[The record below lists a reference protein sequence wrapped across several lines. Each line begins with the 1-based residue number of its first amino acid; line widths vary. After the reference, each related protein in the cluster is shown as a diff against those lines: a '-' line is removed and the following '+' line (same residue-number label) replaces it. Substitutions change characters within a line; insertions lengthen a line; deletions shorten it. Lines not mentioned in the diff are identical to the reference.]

1 MSMEITNNINTN
13 LVRNVDMEIT
23 KDDYELIIRSLTCEL
38 SKVADALLYEANPLD
53 EQRITR
59 KYEQISNLFQQFYAN
74 STKST
79 IVIQI
84 KE

>member
-1 MSMEITNNINTN
+1 
-13 LVRNVDMEIT
+13 MEIT

-38 SKVADALLYEANPLD
+38 GKVADALLYEANPLD
-53 EQRITR
+53 EQRITK

-84 KE
+84 KG